1 MMREKC
7 CRAHLILALLL
18 SAPAVMAAQQVLV
31 LQNGDRV
38 TGVLKEISGENWTF
52 SLASGDLTMPINEIA
67 AFTASEPIG
76 VRLDDGTIVAGTV
89 ATVDNAFQLTLSDGA
104 TRTVPITGLVAIGDP
119 GDLQALRPVHIS
131 YFTPFSKFWGATLSF
146 GFSNNSGN
154 SRSRGVAFSFD
165 VERKSPKDRQAIKGG
180 LSREFAPG
188 ASGDLETNVEKY
200 YGSVRLDLFISPKL
214 FTFGSAGYDR
224 DTFQDLNLR
233 QNYTVGL
240 GYQVIE
246 NDKTDLRLFGSG
258 GGRFEKFTSGGSTST
273 GIVSFGGGYRQSL
286 GPVLFDWSG
295 SWAPSV
301 EDVKDYRI
309 ISESSLSTK
318 ILGGLGFR
326 IASLNQ
332 FNNNPRPGVKKHDWL
347 FTTQLSYSVG
357 R

>member
-1 MMREKC
+1 MITETR
-7 CRAHLILALLL
+7 RLAYLLVTLLL
-18 SAPAVMAAQQVLV
+18 ITPNVMAAQQVLV
-31 LQNGDRV
+31 LQNGDRLSGKL
-38 TGVLKEISGENWTF
+38 TEISNGSWDF
-52 SLASGDLTMPINEIA
+52 LLAGGALKIRVEEVA

-76 VRLDDGTIVAGTV
+76 VRLEDGTV
-89 ATVDNAFQLTLSDGA
+89 AAGTITTAGDVLELTLTDGT
-104 TRTVPITGLVAIGDP
+104 TRTVPFSGLAAIGDP
-119 GDLQALRPVHIS
+119 GDLEALRPVRIA

-180 LSREFAPG
+180 LSREFAPN
-188 ASGDLETNVEKY
+188 ATGDLETNVEKY
-200 YGSVRLDLFISPKL
+200 YGSLRLDLFFSPKL
-214 FTFGSAGYDR
+214 FTFGFAGYDR

-240 GYQVIE
+240 GYQIIE
-246 NDKTDLRLFGSG
+246 NDKTDLRLYGSA
-258 GGRFEKFTSGGSTST
+258 GGRFENFASGGSTST
-273 GIVSFGGGYRQSL
+273 GIVGLGGGFRQKL
-286 GPVLFDWSG
+286 GPVAFDWSA

-301 EDVKDYRI
+301 ENVKDYRV
-309 ISESSLSTK
+309 ISESSVTTT

-332 FNNNPRPGVKKHDWL
+332 YNNNPRPGIKKHDWL
-347 FTTQLSYSVG
+347 LTTQLTYSVG